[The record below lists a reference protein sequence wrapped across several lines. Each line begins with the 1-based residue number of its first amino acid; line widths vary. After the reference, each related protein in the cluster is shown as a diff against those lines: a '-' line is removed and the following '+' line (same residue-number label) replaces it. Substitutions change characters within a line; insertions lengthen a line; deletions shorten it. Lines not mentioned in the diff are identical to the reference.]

1 MCWLFQFLQKLQL
14 DTIPCSVLNC
24 QNFLRL
30 YFPMFQFR
38 FLVRKNMVQTTSCFK
53 PHYCLQ
59 WAQWRHNMAVVL
71 PNMDIEP
78 SKMANFKL
86 AVNGYVFLYSS
97 ITISKLAKR
106 AVFSHSRD
114 VERHL
119 KNKLFLERSSPLTAL
134 PSLND
139 ILLTKMWRVFYK
151 THSAFFT
158 LLKRKDANKNS
169 T

>member
-1 MCWLFQFLQKLQL
+1 ML
-14 DTIPCSVLNC
+14 INC

-114 VERHL
+114 VERYL
-119 KNKLFLERSSPLTAL
+119 KNKLFLEHSSPLTVL
-134 PSLND
+134 PSLN
-139 ILLTKMWRVFYK
+139 
-151 THSAFFT
+151 AFFFYQNVKGLLQNT
-158 LLKRKDANKNS
+158 LCFLHAFETKRCKQKFQITRS
-169 T
+169 RVQSFS